1 MHAPGG
7 EELTLHYQP
16 IYDLT
21 CRTISGA
28 EALVRWRHPT
38 RGLLSPATFI
48 SLAEDTGFILRLGQW
63 VMREACRQAKSW
75 QVEFLDPTL
84 SVNVNVSAMQLQEPG
99 LADEVSAALSEADL
113 SPECL
118 IVEIT
123 ESVFMQE
130 SDIIRSNLRKL
141 KVLGVGIAIDDFG
154 TGYSALGY
162 LHRFAVDIVKI
173 DKSFVD
179 RVGEGSEGAAVVDA
193 IVRMS
198 HSLRLG
204 TSAEGIETEAQLLV
218 LKAMGCRLGQGY
230 FLAKPLDAA
239 ALTSLLAE
247 SQAALGVA

>member
-1 MHAPGG
+1 M
-7 EELTLHYQP
+7 
-16 IYDLT
+16 
-21 CRTISGA
+21 
-28 EALVRWRHPT
+28 
-38 RGLLSPATFI
+38 TFI